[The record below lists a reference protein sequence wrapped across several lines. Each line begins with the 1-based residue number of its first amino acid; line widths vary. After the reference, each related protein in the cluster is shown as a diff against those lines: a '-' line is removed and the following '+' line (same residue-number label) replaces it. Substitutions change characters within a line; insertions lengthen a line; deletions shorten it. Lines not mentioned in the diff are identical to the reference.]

1 MQLKYACKTFLNAYL
16 AVLLLT
22 DSTMAPSKIGMHTYA
37 RHLTRI
43 RGNVNAEWYQCVG
56 KKKMPPEKMEVEE
69 DENGTRE
76 RNINKVGDES
86 HDCSYVK

>member
-22 DSTMAPSKIGMHTYA
+22 DSTMARSKIGMHTYA

-43 RGNVNAEWYQCVG
+43 RGNVNAEWYQAVG
-56 KKKMPPEKMEVEE
+56 KKRMPEKKEVEE
-69 DENGTRE
+69 DWNETQE
-76 RNINKVGDES
+76 RNINKVGDEI
-86 HDCSYVK
+86 HDYSYVK